1 MTPRTRRRPTTAGR
15 LGRVLLPALAPLV
28 AATLLAPPASAEPVA
43 PSATPSVTPSVT
55 PSAGARTAAQA
66 RDEAAA
72 AAVSVR
78 AAVEQVQA
86 AQRELGRSR
95 AAVGSAVSASVQAQV
110 EADRA
115 GAAAQRSQALA
126 TQRVRSMYMD
136 AGTDGA
142 RRGLALLS
150 SAVAGGDPALTARVF
165 SAVRRVDRVRVSS
178 GREAARV
185 SRERSEQADAGAAQ
199 AVASVRDVAA
209 QVDRAQGALASA
221 REQVAALEG
230 EAARLQ
236 AEQDAAAAARL
247 AAELAAAQAQAQA
260 VSASVAGRAAGVHA
274 RAVPADYADLYVRA
288 AATCAGMRPAL
299 LAAVGQV
306 ESGHGVNT
314 GPSSAGAVGPMQFMP
329 STFAAYGVDGGGDGQ
344 VSAADPAD
352 AVFSAARY
360 LCANGAGQGREA
372 EAAAVF
378 RYNHADWYVAMVQ
391 RVADELAGQGFGG

>member
-1 MTPRTRRRPTTAGR
+1 MTPRAPHPAPATGR
-15 LGRVLLPALAPLV
+15 LGRALGPALLLTLAPLV
-28 AATLLAPPASAEPVA
+28 TATLLAAPASADP
-43 PSATPSVTPSVT
+43 ATPA
-55 PSAGARTAAQA
+55 AGTGPRTAAQA
-66 RDEAAA
+66 RSEAATA
-72 AAVSVR
+72 AESVR
-78 AAVEQVQA
+78 AAVEQVEA
-86 AQRELGRSR
+86 ARRELERSE
-95 AAVGSAVSASVQAQV
+95 AAVGTAVGASVQAQV

-115 GAAAQRSQALA
+115 GSAAQRSQALA
-126 TQRVRSMYMD
+126 TRRVRSMYMD

-165 SAVRRVDRVRVSS
+165 SAVRRTDRVRVRS
-178 GREAARV
+178 EQDAARE
-185 SRERSEQADAGAAQ
+185 SRERSERADAGAAQ
-199 AVASVRDVAA
+199 AVAAVRDVAA
-209 QVDRAQGALASA
+209 RVERAQRALGTA

-236 AEQDAAAAARL
+236 AAQDAAAAARAAAL
-247 AAELAAAQAQAQA
+247 ARELAAAQEQAAA

-329 STFAAYGVDGGGDGQ
+329 ATFAAYGVDGGGDGA
-344 VSAADPAD
+344 VSAQDPAD
-352 AVFSAARY
+352 AVFSAAKY
-360 LCANGAGQGREA
+360 LCANGAGAGRDA
-372 EAAAVF
+372 EARAVF

-391 RVADELAGQGFGG
+391 RVADELDGQGFGG